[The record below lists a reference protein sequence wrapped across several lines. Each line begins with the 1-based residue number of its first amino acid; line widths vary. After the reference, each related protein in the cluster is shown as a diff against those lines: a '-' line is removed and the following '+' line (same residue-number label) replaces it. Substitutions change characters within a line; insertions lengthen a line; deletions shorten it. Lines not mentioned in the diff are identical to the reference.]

1 MSYVTPFLQNGATRA
16 ITAATTAPTA
26 VQILPT
32 FTSALGPRNQFRVV
46 NVGTETAFLG
56 TGPTAALAVANA
68 APVTTTGDAIPIVPG
83 AVEIFSLAPD
93 WYFTARTATGTSQ
106 LYITPGEG
114 L

>member
-16 ITAATTAPTA
+16 ITAATSAPTA

-46 NVGTETAFLG
+46 NAGTEIAFLG

-68 APVTTTGDAIPIVPG
+68 APVTSTGDAIPMLPG
-83 AVEIFSLAPD
+83 AVEIFSLVPD
-93 WYFTARTATGTSQ
+93 WYFTARTASGTSQ
-106 LYITPGEG
+106 IYITPGEG